1 MWTNIAWGLLPFAP
15 VIIFG
20 VVALFYSRIW
30 GALTQEPF
38 TNIMRRKALLS
49 IPVAVVAL
57 AFLGTVVWAIGWQ
70 WDDGWMLAWAPT
82 LTVGLWALW
91 AHVDWAGIRWGAI
104 HRPTAW
110 RCAEELR
117 SFSVPAAEWL
127 ETQLNNKGFLYE
139 PSDRSDDRRG
149 LPGS

>member
-1 MWTNIAWGLLPFAP
+1 MWTNIAWGLLPFVP

-20 VVALFYSRIW
+20 VVALFYRLIW

-38 TNIMRRKALLS
+38 TNIMRRKAWLS
-49 IPVAVVAL
+49 IPIAIVAL

-70 WDDGWMLAWAPT
+70 WHDGWMLAGANTHGGP
-82 LTVGLWALW
+82 LGSMGSCGL
-91 AHVDWAGIRWGAI
+91 GGYKMGAI

-110 RCAEELR
+110 RCAEEVR

-127 ETQLNNKGFLYE
+127 ETQLNTKGFLYE
-139 PSDRSDDRRG
+139 PSDRSGAMRG
-149 LPGS
+149 LPG